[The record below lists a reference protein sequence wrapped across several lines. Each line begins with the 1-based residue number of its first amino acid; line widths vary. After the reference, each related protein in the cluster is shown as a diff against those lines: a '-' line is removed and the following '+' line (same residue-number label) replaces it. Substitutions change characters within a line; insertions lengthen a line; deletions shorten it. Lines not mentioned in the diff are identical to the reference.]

1 MYFKKANKAIIIL
14 ATFKRKFM
22 AQKLSKSIQ
31 SGRTVQRAQ
40 QLAQIEVYQPP
51 QNFNHKRD
59 GEWED

>member
-1 MYFKKANKAIIIL
+1 
-14 ATFKRKFM
+14 M

-40 QLAQIEVYQPP
+40 QLEQIEVYQPP

>member
-14 ATFKRKFM
+14 ATFKRK
-22 AQKLSKSIQ
+22 LSKSIH

-40 QLAQIEVYQPP
+40 QLEQIEVYQPP